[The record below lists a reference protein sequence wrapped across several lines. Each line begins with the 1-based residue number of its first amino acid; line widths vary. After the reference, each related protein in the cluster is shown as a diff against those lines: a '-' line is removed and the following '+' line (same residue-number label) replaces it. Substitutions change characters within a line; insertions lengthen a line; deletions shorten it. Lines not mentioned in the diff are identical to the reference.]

1 MRAVLPCLAD
11 EGHYARTY
19 HKGAWVV
26 PNDRGVAIQNFSR
39 MIAMNISRFSVG
51 SNPAYK
57 GINTNSK
64 QYKAAAKDY
73 LANHRAEVAKMSPQE
88 RQMYG
93 LFGGEQAYMRNVMK
107 MYNSDGDYVG
117 ADGSVVPGMVATGI
131 PESERHQMISVSEDY
146 RQEMFNLVKKEFI
159 SENGVANGD
168 TTKRSSVYRE
178 YQLSIAKEDRLK
190 GTWSMQQYESKYRKA
205 MYDAVR
211 ASNPSWKPGQSFDT
225 SVLDSITRESVEGT
239 LIKNGNTLVKK
250 TSTGSSLDIKI

>member
-1 MRAVLPCLAD
+1 
-11 EGHYARTY
+11 
-19 HKGAWVV
+19 
-26 PNDRGVAIQNFSR
+26 
-39 MIAMNISRFSVG
+39 MNISGFSVG

-88 RQMYG
+88 RQMYE

-146 RQEMFNLVKKEFI
+146 RQKMFDLVKKEFMR
-159 SENGVANGD
+159 ENGVANGD

-205 MYDAVR
+205 MYDTVR
-211 ASNPSWKPGQSFDT
+211 ASNPSWKPGQSFDA
-225 SVLDSITRESVEGT
+225 SVLDGITRESVEGT
-239 LIKNGNTLVKK
+239 LMKNGNTLVKK
-250 TSTGSSLDIKI
+250 PSMGSSLDIQI